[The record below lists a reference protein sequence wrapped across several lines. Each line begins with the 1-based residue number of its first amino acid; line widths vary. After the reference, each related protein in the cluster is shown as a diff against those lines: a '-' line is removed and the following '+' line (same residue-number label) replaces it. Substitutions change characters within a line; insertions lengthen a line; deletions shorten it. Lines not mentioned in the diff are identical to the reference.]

1 MRLLL
6 IVLGLIYTLFPFD
19 LLPDIMVGLGWLDDL
34 GVWALLYWFLYIRK
48 VMKDQ
53 ESHQTVHRTDQQGRD
68 GGYYRWRT
76 EQEAS
81 GASGARQEQARPQP
95 PPSSGKKDPY
105 SVLGVRPGASSQE
118 IKHAYR
124 ELANKYHPDKVTHLG
139 EDFQTLAED
148 RFKEIQEAYQTLMPR
163 K

>member
-1 MRLLL
+1 M
-6 IVLGLIYTLFPFD
+6 
-19 LLPDIMVGLGWLDDL
+19 
-34 GVWALLYWFLYIRK
+34 
-48 VMKDQ
+48 
-53 ESHQTVHRTDQQGRD
+53 
-68 GGYYRWRT
+68 
-76 EQEAS
+76 
-81 GASGARQEQARPQP
+81 
-95 PPSSGKKDPY
+95 
-105 SVLGVRPGASSQE
+105 LGVRPGASSEE

>member
-6 IVLGLIYTLFPFD
+6 IVLALIYTLSPFD
-19 LLPDIMVGLGWLDDL
+19 ILPDFVVGLGWIDDL
-34 GVWALLYWFLYIRK
+34 GLWLLLYWFLFVRRLVK
-48 VMKDQ
+48 EKEAQ
-53 ESHQTVHRTDQQGRD
+53 ESARNQG
-68 GGYYRWRT
+68 GQGYYQRRA
-76 EQEAS
+76 EQES
-81 GASGARQEQARPQP
+81 GPAGGGREQNRRRQPSGR
-95 PPSSGKKDPY
+95 KDPHA
-105 SVLGVRPGASSQE
+105 VLGVRPGASPEE

-124 ELANKYHPDKVTHLG
+124 QLANKYHPDKVTHLG

>member
-1 MRLLL
+1 MRLIL

-19 LLPDIMVGLGWLDDL
+19 LLPDFIVGLGWLDDL
-34 GVWALLYWFLYIRK
+34 GVWAILYWFLYVRRM
-48 VMKDQ
+48 MKEQ
-53 ESHQTVHRTDQQGRD
+53 EGQQTTYRTHQQGRE

-76 EQEAS
+76 EQEAA
-81 GASGARQEQARPQP
+81 GGFGARQEQARPQP

-105 SVLGVRPGASSQE
+105 SVLGVRPGASSEE

-124 ELANKYHPDKVTHLG
+124 ELANKYHPDKVAHLG